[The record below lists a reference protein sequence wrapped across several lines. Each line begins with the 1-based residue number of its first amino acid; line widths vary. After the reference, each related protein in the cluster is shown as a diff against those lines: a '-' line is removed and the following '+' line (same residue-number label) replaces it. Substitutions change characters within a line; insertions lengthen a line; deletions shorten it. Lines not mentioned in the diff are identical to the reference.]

1 MTRPD
6 QDPPFPGRPGVE
18 IGHMARD
25 AKKWEVD
32 PERTSRGFD
41 AEYYRKLL
49 EKAWKEAA
57 ILFRERIS
65 FCQAR
70 A

>member
-1 MTRPD
+1 
-6 QDPPFPGRPGVE
+6 VE
-18 IGHMARD
+18 IGYVVRD
-25 AKKWEVD
+25 AKKWEAD
-32 PERTSRGFD
+32 PEKTARGID
-41 AEYYRKLL
+41 AEYSRKLL

-57 ILFRERIS
+57 FVFRERIS